1 MKEQGIQL
9 VVCDMAGTTIRD
21 EHEVE
26 ACFVKAA
33 LATHLH
39 MTEEEILAVQASVL
53 GGEA

>member
-1 MKEQGIQL
+1 MLTETMKAQGIQF

-33 LATHLH
+33 LATH
-39 MTEEEILAVQASVL
+39 QL
-53 GGEA
+53 GPG